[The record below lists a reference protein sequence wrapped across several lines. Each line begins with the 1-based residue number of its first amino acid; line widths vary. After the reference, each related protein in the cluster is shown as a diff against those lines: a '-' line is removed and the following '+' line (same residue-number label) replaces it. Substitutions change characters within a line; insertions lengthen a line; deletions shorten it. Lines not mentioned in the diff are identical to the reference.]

1 MSFVLKF
8 DKPLTDG
15 AVRHLTVF
23 GNPDCVSP
31 NKRTVLLAVYR
42 PLVIPMSEPLSE
54 YEAERTAS
62 FLKAS
67 IPARISGYVLTDQDK
82 HAVSSLVAVA
92 VHSLY
97 YSR

>member
-1 MSFVLKF
+1 MLKF

-15 AVRHLTVF
+15 AVRHLAVF
-23 GNPDCVSP
+23 GNPDRVSP
-31 NKRTVLLAVYR
+31 NKRVVLLAMYR
-42 PLVIPMSEPLSE
+42 PVAIPMSEPLSE
-54 YEAERTAS
+54 YEAERAAS